1 MKLLLPNRFKRF
13 GIFMAP
19 LAFCIWLA
27 MQSGLTK
34 EILLYFFN
42 EGDSTIQTINVIIA
56 ILSFFSFLAG
66 IYFLAFSKEKVED
79 EMIQKTRL
87 DSFQFAA
94 LVQIICLILGF
105 VSILLYKEPGEGGLM
120 IFFIALLF
128 IFWGSFIGRFNY
140 IIHIRLKQWNGKQ
153 FEN

>member
-1 MKLLLPNRFKRF
+1 
-13 GIFMAP
+13 MAP

>member
-13 GIFMAP
+13 GIIIAP
-19 LAFCIWLA
+19 LGFCIWLA

-94 LVQIICLILGF
+94 IVQIVCIILGF
-105 VSILLYKEPGEGGLM
+105 LSILLYKEPGEGGLM

-140 IIHIRLKQWNGKQ
+140 IIHIRLKQWNGK
-153 FEN
+153 